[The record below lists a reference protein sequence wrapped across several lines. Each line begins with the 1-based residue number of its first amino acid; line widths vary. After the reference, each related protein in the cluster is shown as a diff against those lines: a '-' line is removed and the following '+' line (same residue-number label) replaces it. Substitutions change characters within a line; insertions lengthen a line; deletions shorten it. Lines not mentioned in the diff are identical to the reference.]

1 MTMHKLIIAVA
12 TLMLSG
18 LALAA
23 EPVTQPKTKA
33 TASTS
38 AKPQA
43 AKPAVAKAS
52 TTKPSTAKQA
62 LAKPKPAAPKY
73 YYVRATPLNA
83 VAATAA
89 VAAVQPAQAAAPEA
103 GDVHTGRMVCELG
116 NSVMVTPDPQQP
128 ARFIVQMKKNTYH
141 MTPVETTTGAVR
153 LEDAQAGAM
162 WLQLPHKSM
171 LMNSKLGQRMADEC
185 QSDHQTAVAHR
196 MKLDPP
202 PSLLDAPTLAKK

>member
-1 MTMHKLIIAVA
+1 MTMHKLIIAVV

-33 TASTS
+33 TASTP

-43 AKPAVAKAS
+43 AKPVV
-52 TTKPSTAKQA
+52 AKQA

-73 YYVRATPLNA
+73 YYVRATPLAA
-83 VAATAA
+83 VPLAAVPLAATPATA
-89 VAAVQPAQAAAPEA
+89 PVQPVQVAEPED
-103 GDVHTGRMVCELG
+103 GEVHTGRMVCELG
-116 NSVMVTPDPQQP
+116 NSVTVTPDPQQT

-153 LEDAQAGAM
+153 LEDSQAGAM

-185 QSDHQTAVAHR
+185 QSDHQIAVAHR

>member
-1 MTMHKLIIAVA
+1 MTMHKLIIAVV

-18 LALAA
+18 LALAT
-23 EPVTQPKTKA
+23 EPVTQPKTKT
-33 TASTS
+33 TASTP

-43 AKPAVAKAS
+43 AKPAVAKV
-52 TTKPSTAKQA
+52 STAKQA
-62 LAKPKPAAPKY
+62 LAKPKHTVPKY
-73 YYVRATPLNA
+73 YYVRATSLTA
-83 VAATAA
+83 VPVAAMAATAP
-89 VAAVQPAQAAAPEA
+89 VQPVQVAVPEA
-103 GDVHTGRMVCELG
+103 GEVHTGRMVCELG
-116 NSVMVTPDPQQP
+116 NSVTVTPDPQQP

-153 LEDAQAGAM
+153 LEDSQAGAM

-185 QSDHQTAVAHR
+185 QSDHQIAVAHR

-202 PSLLDAPTLAKK
+202 PSLLDQPAIAKK